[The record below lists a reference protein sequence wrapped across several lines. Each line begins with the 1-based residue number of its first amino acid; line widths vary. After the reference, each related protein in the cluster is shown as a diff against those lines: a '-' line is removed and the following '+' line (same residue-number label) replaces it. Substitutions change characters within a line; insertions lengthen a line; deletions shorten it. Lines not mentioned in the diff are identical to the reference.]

1 MNKTLSKKGTL
12 VLTYLILILGLAIT
26 KPAQAANPQFGTQAA
41 STALIYMSPST
52 IVGTTIGQT
61 FSAFMMIKDF
71 TDMYLW
77 QVGITFN
84 PAVVKCN
91 SFDGGSTLAD
101 DVFDVL
107 APTNMTMFI
116 GGTIDNTLG
125 KVSYS
130 SQGLSGSV
138 PGVTGTPG
146 VGYKLLKFNFE
157 VIGVGVSDVH
167 IIQTFTLNHAGTKMK
182 LNLLD
187 VFTVVYPPSGGALYP
202 IYILTNST
210 GTSNPVC
217 GISQHAF
224 IQADMALNFTV
235 TISNTVSPKGFC
247 NVTIPKTLMSCSA
260 LSDWVVTINGASP
273 LSFPTP
279 TGNSTHTF
287 VYFEYNQ
294 PSTSPYTRKVQIKS
308 TSVVP
313 EFPTAI
319 ILPLLMIITLIAV
332 ALGKLQWSKKR
343 RDRIIAQIK
352 SNSAF

>member
-1 MNKTLSKKGTL
+1 MNKTLSKKRTL

-41 STALIYMSPST
+41 DTALIYMSPST

-71 TDMYLW
+71 TDLYLW
-77 QVGITFN
+77 QAGLYFN
-84 PAVVKCN
+84 PAVLKCN
-91 SFDGGSTLAD
+91 SVDGGPTLAD

-107 APTNMTMFI
+107 TSTATMYI
-116 GGTIDNTLG
+116 AGTIDNVNG
-125 KVSYS
+125 KVGYG
-130 SQGLSGSV
+130 SQGLQGLVS
-138 PGVTGTPG
+138 GVTGVAG

-167 IIQTFTLNHAGTKMK
+167 INAMFLLDHVGTKMK

-187 VFTVVYPPSGGALYP
+187 VFTAVYPPSDGTLYP
-202 IYILTNST
+202 VYILTNST
-210 GTSNPVC
+210 GTASPAC
-217 GISQHAF
+217 GLSQHLFTPANYE
-224 IQADMALNFTV
+224 LNFTV
-235 TISNTVSPKGFC
+235 TISTAVGLKGFC
-247 NVTIPKTLMSCSA
+247 NVTIPKTLMSCSV
-260 LSDWVVTINGASP
+260 LSDWAVTINGASP

-279 TGNSTHTF
+279 TQNGTHTF

-294 PSTSPYTRKVQIKS
+294 PSASPYTRKVQIKS

-319 ILPLLMIITLIAV
+319 ILPLLMMITLIAV
-332 ALGKLQWSKKR
+332 TLGKLQWSKKR